1 MGTWRDNGD
10 RDGRW
15 GHGGTRMDIRGWGRL
30 RTEMDFTEDTEGRR
44 GTQRDTGGHRRT
56 WGHRGHGG
64 ALGGALRQRVTREG
78 DREVC
83 GDTVTRVGRGH
94 GGGGGGD
101 IGRAPAEIPHWWP
114 SCPHRPIPT
123 APSPRCPH
131 DVPGAVPVLQ
141 GLSRGVPIPRDDL
154 WDAPMSPN
162 ASPCPLGC
170 PHPHVHR
177 VCPHPQWVSPRV
189 PSGVPI
195 PHG

>member
-1 MGTWRDNGD
+1 
-10 RDGRW
+10 
-15 GHGGTRMDIRGWGRL
+15 MDIRGWGRL

-94 GGGGGGD
+94 WGGGGD

-141 GLSRGVPIPRDDL
+141 GLSRGVPIPRMTFGTPPCPQMRPRVP
-154 WDAPMSPN
+154 WVVPTPMSIGFIPVP
-162 ASPCPLGC
+162 SGC
-170 PHPHVHR
+170 PHVPTCPQW
-177 VCPHPQWVSPRV
+177 CPHTPWVTLGVSPR
-189 PSGVPI
+189 PPI
-195 PHG
+195 PYW